1 MRRALLVVLALVALA
16 LVVAAC
22 GGSSSDT
29 TAAGDIDIIDPGPEE
44 GPATFFLTE
53 ADDGAVLRIQ
63 PGEEIV
69 ARLAAD
75 GPVWQLDAPPDGTVV
90 AGGDSFFFE
99 PSEGGTPGYQEFSFI
114 AAGEGSTTITLIGD
128 SGETLTFTVEVG

>member
-1 MRRALLVVLALVALA
+1 MRRALLVAFA

-22 GGSSSDT
+22 GGSSSGT
-29 TAAGDIDIIDPGPEE
+29 TTDDRDILDLGSEG